1 MLMKST
7 SIEDN
12 KNYSKEYFLETP
24 HLINAIANK
33 TLGQLESDGIFVF
46 PELLKDAEDITK
58 DQMILQIIDDK
69 YWSGN
74 VMGFLGLGNERLAI
88 KSRFCSGNNDYLF
101 QYFLEKVLSFPNI
114 VDLETNAEHNDRMF
128 MMLLFLFP
136 SYLSAAMRKGIFKT
150 YVNKKYNDDN
160 VKGIIDIDRH
170 IKTNI
175 PFVGNIAYH
184 QREHTYDNYLIQLIR
199 HTIEYIRRKPYGSNI
214 LLRVK
219 DEVNLI
225 VNATENYQLKDRRKI
240 IAENKKNAVRHA
252 YFHEYRKL
260 QRLCILILQNEKHQI
275 GTGTDKIYGILFD
288 GAWLWEEYVYSLL
301 NKDKYYH
308 PMNKVKK
315 GAQYLFSGSIGRI
328 YPDFIGKD
336 INHRIIADAKYKPVD
351 NIGNKDYLQLL
362 AYMIRFDSK
371 RSYYLYPE
379 IGDANETVYLLNE
392 GMSYENNVKARND
405 VFITKLGLLIP
416 QDAESYKDFIHKI
429 EKSEDEFKA
438 HINV

>member
-88 KSRFCSGNNDYLF
+88 KSRFCSGDNDYLF
-101 QYFLEKVLSFPNI
+101 QYLLEKVLNFPNI

-225 VNATENYQLKDRRKI
+225 INATENYQLKDRRKI

-301 NKDKYYH
+301 DKDKYYH

-392 GMSYENNVKARND
+392 GMSFENNVKARND

>member
-1 MLMKST
+1 MKST
-7 SIEDN
+7 SIKDN
-12 KNYSKEYFLETP
+12 NSYSKEYFLETP

-101 QYFLEKVLSFPNI
+101 QYLLEKVLNFPNI

-128 MMLLFLFP
+128 IMLLFLFP

-225 VNATENYQLKDRRKI
+225 VNATENYQLRDRRKI